1 MSELRHVAGEEAL
14 ALAGAA
20 RLFGDLLLVELDGAR
35 LEALGAPE
43 PAALLAELGVE
54 VPAARGVAAIDELA
68 AEYHAAFLR
77 PDGGGA
83 PPIASL
89 WTEGRFEGDIARR
102 TRELAESAALEF
114 GAEAARGAPRDHLGS
129 LLHLWAAS
137 VERAPWVADELAEQH
152 LAWADAPLRRVAGG
166 GGFYGRVAAA
176 TLSLLEELRG
186 TRVGA

>member
-1 MSELRHVAGEEAL
+1 MSEPRHVAGEEAL

-20 RLFGDLLLVELDGAR
+20 RLFGDLLLVELDDAR
-35 LEALGAPE
+35 LEALGGRE
-43 PAALLAELGVE
+43 SAALLADLGVDI
-54 VPAARGVAAIDELA
+54 PTARGAAAIDELA

-114 GAEAARGAPRDHLGS
+114 GAEAARGA
-129 LLHLWAAS
+129 A
-137 VERAPWVADELAEQH
+137 
-152 LAWADAPLRRVAGG
+152 
-166 GGFYGRVAAA
+166 
-176 TLSLLEELRG
+176 
-186 TRVGA
+186 